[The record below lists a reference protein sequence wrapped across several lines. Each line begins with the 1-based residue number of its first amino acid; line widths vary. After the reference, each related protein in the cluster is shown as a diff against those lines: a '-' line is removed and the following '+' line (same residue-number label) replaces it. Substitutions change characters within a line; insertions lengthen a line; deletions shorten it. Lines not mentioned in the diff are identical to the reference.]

1 MVIKGKSEVLD
12 KISEIYTKEYTF
24 PTTENANQA
33 LVELDLPENV
43 SLANG
48 EENKAKLIM
57 TVK

>member
-1 MVIKGKSEVLD
+1 LD